1 MEKILVSCKKLGG
14 GILWI
19 TSKKQKNLGFQM
31 RQSWIHKNLCSNRNT
46 ESFDEE
52 NQCGCYNVN
61 PACPPECGTVE
72 SMKQRVFAYEKALIL
87 QTIQNKDMDYKMA
100 KLAHNKLTE
109 QLASKIMESGNTD
122 LLIMSA
128 GPYRHHSCMSAY
140 CVDAQE
146 MADAVGMICWG
157 TDDKIRYF
165 SQILFHGNL

>member
-1 MEKILVSCKKLGG
+1 MDYIKEAKKLGFSNTA
-14 GILWI
+14 IMD
-19 TSKKQKNLGFQM
+19 TKKLVFKPEYRKF
-31 RQSWIHKNLCSNRNT
+31 C
-46 ESFDEE
+46 EE

-87 QTIQNKDMDYKMA
+87 QTIQSKDMDYKMA

-128 GPYRHHSCMSAY
+128 GPYRHYCRSLSDWKGIAARPLQLKVSCPISS
-140 CVDAQE
+140 VSFDV
-146 MADAVGMICWG
+146 AV
-157 TDDKIRYF
+157 Y
-165 SQILFHGNL
+165 QILPQL

>member
-1 MEKILVSCKKLGG
+1 MDYIKEAKKLGFSNTA
-14 GILWI
+14 IMD
-19 TSKKQKNLGFQM
+19 TKKLVFKPEYRKF
-31 RQSWIHKNLCSNRNT
+31 C
-46 ESFDEE
+46 EE

-87 QTIQNKDMDYKMA
+87 QTIQSKDMDYKMA

-128 GPYRHHSCMSAY
+128 GPYRPVSYTHLHLLSEPEKRNRCPA
-140 CVDAQE
+140 E
-146 MADAVGMICWG
+146 MA
-157 TDDKIRYF
+157 
-165 SQILFHGNL
+165 GNSLDRRKKVDS

>member
-1 MEKILVSCKKLGG
+1 MDYIKEAKKLGFSNAA
-14 GILWI
+14 IMD
-19 TSKKQKNLGFQM
+19 TQKLVFKPEY
-31 RQSWIHKNLCSNRNT
+31 RKFC
-46 ESFDEE
+46 EE

-72 SMKQRVFAYEKALIL
+72 SMKQRVFVYEKALIL

-122 LLIMSA
+122 LLILSA